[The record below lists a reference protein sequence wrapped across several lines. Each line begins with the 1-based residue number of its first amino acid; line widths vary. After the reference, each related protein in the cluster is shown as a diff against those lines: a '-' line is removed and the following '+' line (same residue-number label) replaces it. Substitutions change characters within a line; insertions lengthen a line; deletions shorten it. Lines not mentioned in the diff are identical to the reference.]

1 MADIKKLSA
10 IMISFF
16 VSLVQRCK
24 KKCYTNFNRQLNI
37 TNYDATKTHPF
48 LDVTVFSFP
57 KDLDEQNQWEMNL
70 PHKLRV
76 TL

>member
-1 MADIKKLSA
+1 MADIKKQSV

-24 KKCYTNFNRQLNI
+24 KKCCTNFNRQLYR
-37 TNYDATKTHPF
+37 TNYDATKTHLL

-57 KDLDEQNQWEMNL
+57 KDLDEQKQWEMNL
-70 PHKLRV
+70 PHKL
-76 TL
+76 